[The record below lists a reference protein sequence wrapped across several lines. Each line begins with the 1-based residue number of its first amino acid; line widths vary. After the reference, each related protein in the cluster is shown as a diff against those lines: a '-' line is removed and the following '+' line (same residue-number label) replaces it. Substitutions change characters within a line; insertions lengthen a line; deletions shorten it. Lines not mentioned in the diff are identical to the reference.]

1 MHKHRKITS
10 LIAVVLA
17 VALLWSGVPGF
28 MAGEASAASSSEIQA
43 QIDALKE
50 EQASVNAS
58 IHALENSL
66 AQNTGEMK
74 DIVARKDGIDQQ
86 VNLLH
91 AQMSNITTQVSAFNL
106 LIADKQEEL
115 DIAEENLETLS
126 DQYKDRIR
134 VMEEQGDLSYWSV
147 IFKASSFSDLLDRLN
162 MVAEIAN
169 SDRKR
174 LEKLKAAAEE
184 VVQARETLVAEK
196 LVLEEAKEALKL
208 AEAELEAKRA
218 ESDALLSQLVA
229 KGEEYEAMILQQE
242 KEADQIYQDILKKN
256 DEYDKAAYAEW
267 LATSVPPTTVPTQPT
282 ATSPVIADR
291 PSGVVWY
298 HPLGNAWYQVTDRFG
313 MRVHPTL
320 GIWANHD
327 GIDLATGRS
336 GVPIYA
342 SRTGVVTIATS
353 DSMAGNYVAI
363 NHGDGYSTVY
373 MHMTHYIV
381 SVGQFVSAGEVIGY
395 VGTSGASTGY
405 HLDFRIAWNGAY
417 EDPEIHI
424 DF

>member
-1 MHKHRKITS
+1 MQTKRKFFS
-10 LIAVVLA
+10 VVAAVLV
-17 VALLWSGVPGF
+17 VALYLGSVPGF
-28 MAGEASAASSSEIQA
+28 LTRKASAASTSEIQA

-50 EQASVNAS
+50 QQASVNATIS
-58 IHALENSL
+58 DLENSL
-66 AQNTGEMK
+66 AQNTGEMM
-74 DIVARKDGIDQQ
+74 DMVARKDGIDQQ

-91 AQMSNITTQVSAFNL
+91 AQMSNITAQVSAYNL

-115 DIAEENLETLS
+115 NIAEENLETLS

-134 VMEEQGDLSYWSV
+134 AMEEQGDLNYWSV
-147 IFKASSFSDLLDRLN
+147 IFKASSFADLLDRLN
-162 MVAEIAN
+162 MVVEIAN

-184 VVQARETLVAEK
+184 VVQAREALVAEK

-218 ESDALLSQLVA
+218 ESDALLTQLVA
-229 KGEEYEAMILQQE
+229 KGEEYENLILEQE
-242 KEADQIYQDILKKN
+242 AAAEQLYQDILVKN

-267 LATSVPPTTVPTQPT
+267 LATSQPPTTIPTTPT

-298 HPLGNAWYQVTDRFG
+298 HPLGNAWYTVTDRFG
-313 MRVHPTL
+313 MRIHPTL
-320 GIWANHD
+320 GIPAHHD

-342 SRTGVVTIATS
+342 SRTGVVTIAAS

-424 DF
+424 SF

>member
-1 MHKHRKITS
+1 MQKKRKFIS
-10 LIAVVLA
+10 VIAAILVVAIYL
-17 VALLWSGVPGF
+17 SCVPGF
-28 MAGEASAASSSEIQA
+28 TAGRASAASTSEIQA

-50 EQASVNAS
+50 QQAAVNAT
-58 IHALENSL
+58 IDALENSL
-66 AQNTGEMK
+66 AQNTGEMM

-91 AQMSNITTQVSAFNL
+91 AQMSNITAQVSAYNL

-115 DIAEENLETLS
+115 DIAEENLEKLS
-126 DQYKDRIR
+126 DEYKDRIR
-134 VMEEQGDLSYWSV
+134 AMEEQGDLNYWSV

-162 MVAEIAN
+162 MVVEIAN

-218 ESDALLSQLVA
+218 ESDALLSELVA
-229 KGEEYEAMILQQE
+229 KGEEYEQLILQQE
-242 KEADQIYQDILKKN
+242 ADAEEIFQDILQKN
-256 DEYDKAAYAEW
+256 EEYDKAAYQEW
-267 LATSVPPTTVPTQPT
+267 LATSQPPTTLPPIPAAPAPAPET
-282 ATSPVIADR
+282 
-291 PSGVVWY
+291 PSGDIVWY
-298 HPLGNAWYQVTDRFG
+298 HPLGNAWYMVTDRFG
-313 MRVHPTL
+313 MRIHPTL
-320 GIWANHD
+320 GVLAHHD

-342 SRTGVVTIATS
+342 SRTGVVTIATA

-363 NHGDGYSTVY
+363 NHGDGYGTVY

-381 SVGQFVSAGEVIGY
+381 TEGQFVSAGEVIGY

-405 HLDFRIAWNGAY
+405 HLDFRISYNGKY
-417 EDPEIHI
+417 YDPEDYIN
-424 DF
+424 F